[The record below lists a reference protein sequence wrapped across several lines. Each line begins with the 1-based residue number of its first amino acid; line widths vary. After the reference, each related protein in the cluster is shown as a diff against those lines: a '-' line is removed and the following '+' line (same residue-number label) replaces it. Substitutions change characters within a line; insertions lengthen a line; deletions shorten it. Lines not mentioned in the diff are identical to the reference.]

1 MQEYFLTE
9 APIGEILQV
18 VNIIGDEE
26 FRRVIGKIGIHIGS
40 QIIKLSSS
48 ASHVHV
54 RVSGREVF
62 LTYDMAQRIVV
73 RRYIH
78 NWKLDWW
85 RRPAI
90 WRPNPIEYPYQPIRW
105 KRWKRKSGM

>member
-26 FRRVIGKIGIHIGS
+26 FKRLIGKIGIHIGS
-40 QIIKLSSS
+40 EIIKLGSST
-48 ASHVHV
+48 SHVHV

-62 LTYDMAQRIVV
+62 LTCDMAQRIVV
-73 RRYIH
+73 RRHIH
-78 NWKLDWW
+78 HWKLDWW
-85 RRPAI
+85 RRPI
-90 WRPNPIEYPYQPIRW
+90 LWIPDRPKNIFINKV
-105 KRWKRKSGM
+105 KRWKRRNGM